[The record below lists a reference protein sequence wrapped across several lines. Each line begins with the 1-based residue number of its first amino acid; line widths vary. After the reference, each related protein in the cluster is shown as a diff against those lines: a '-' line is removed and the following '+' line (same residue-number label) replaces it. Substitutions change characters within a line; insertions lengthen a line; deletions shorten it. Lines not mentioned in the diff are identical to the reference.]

1 MSDFILKVYAFFKA
15 HRFLRNFSLLFLTA
29 VLIVLSLRQKCSE
42 DIFDFLPLDDDYR
55 HSMQIYQ
62 KISGADRI
70 VGIFS
75 LKDTSEISPDE
86 ISEAI
91 GSFEEVLKENDSLK
105 IIKNLVS
112 SADLEKVNFLNDFVL
127 DNIPYFL
134 SDDDFLRFDSLFSDS
149 LFVENAVKNLKKSL
163 ASGFEESFLLNFQKD
178 PLNLFSS
185 KCQGFMQMTDGAAL
199 EIYDGRIFSPDMK
212 FAIVTLTSPF
222 GSGESGNNAKLLSLL
237 ENSAREALENFPEV
251 EAVFTGGPVIAVGN
265 SSQIQSDTVLSVILS
280 LILILFLLIK
290 QFKSLKNILLI
301 VLSVA
306 WGWLFAFGVLSVFTH
321 GISIIVVGIS
331 SVILGIAVNY
341 PLHFVAHLN
350 HTPDIKTALK
360 EIVMPLVVGNV
371 TTVGA
376 FLALVPAGAAALK
389 DLGLFSALL
398 LIGTIVFVLVF
409 LPHFAG
415 VSHEKHGK
423 MFPDFSPEKNRG
435 VVITVLVLTAGLL
448 FFSFGVK
455 FDSDLS
461 HINFMTE
468 TQKNAL
474 KQLQTLSV
482 TTASNEVYAVSS
494 GSDFEEAE
502 SFNGEILKHYDSLK
516 AVGKLLEVSSC
527 RGFLPSKN
535 EQKHRLELWKNF
547 ALKYAAGIE
556 SRLTKTADL
565 EGFAPGVFDD
575 FFKILKADYEGKS
588 IENFSP
594 LIKSVF
600 AKNIVIDTVKNEC
613 DIVDI
618 LKLSGGFDDENLK
631 KYAHVFDIKSLN
643 SAASSSLSD
652 NFNYIGWA
660 CGAIVFF
667 FLWFS
672 LGNLELALLSFLPM
686 AVSWIWILGLM
697 SLFDIQF
704 NLVNVILAT
713 FIFGQGDDYT
723 IFITEGCQ
731 WEYAYRRKMLS
742 SYKESIIMSALIMFA
757 GIGTLI
763 FAKHPALF
771 SLAQIT
777 VAGMFSVVLTAYIFP
792 PLIFKFLTS
801 KGGKLRKRPL
811 TLKNIIVKSNSPLD
825 IVLDIY
831 RYRGVEIFSPAKKR
845 LKSFI
850 TPVTD
855 KKVIAVR
862 NCKTGEIP
870 LFLALMFPEKK
881 ILGFDLDEENL
892 SIAEIA
898 AENIAENVS
907 FFSEKD
913 FEKVMKEYSE
923 NDAEKIKTE

>member
-1 MSDFILKVYAFFKA
+1 MSDFILKVYNFLKA
-15 HRFLRNFSLLFLTA
+15 HRFLRNFLLLFLTA
-29 VLIVLSLRQKCSE
+29 VLVILSLRQKCSE
-42 DIFDFLPLDDDYR
+42 DIFDFLPVEDDYR
-55 HSMQIYQ
+55 HAMQIYQ
-62 KISGADRI
+62 KNSGADRI
-70 VGIFS
+70 IGIFS
-75 LKDTSEISPDE
+75 LKDTSEFLPDE

-91 GSFEEVLKENDSLK
+91 GSFEEVLEKNDKEK
-105 IIKNLVS
+105 IVKNLVS

-127 DNIPYFL
+127 DNIPFFL
-134 SDDDFLRFDSLFSDS
+134 SDDDFFSFDSLFSAPF
-149 LFVENAVKNLKKSL
+149 FVEDGVKSL
-163 ASGFEESFLLNFQKD
+163 KRSLSSGFMDVFSQNFQKD

-199 EIYDGRIFSPDMK
+199 EIYDGRIFSSDMK

-222 GSGESGNNAKLLSLL
+222 GSGESGNNAKLLDLL
-237 ENSAREALENFPEV
+237 ENSANEALEKFPEV
-251 EAVFTGGPVIAVGN
+251 KVVFTGGPVIAVGN

-280 LILILFLLIK
+280 LILIMFLLIK

-306 WGWLFAFGVLSVFTH
+306 WGWLFAFGVLSLLTD

-398 LIGTIVFVLVF
+398 LVGTIVFVLVF
-409 LPHFAG
+409 LPHFAN
-415 VSHEKHGK
+415 VSGENHVKN
-423 MFPDFSPEKNRG
+423 FPDFSPEKNRG
-435 VVITVLVLTAGLL
+435 VVCAVLLLTAGLL

-474 KQLQTLSV
+474 KQLQTMAV
-482 TTASNEVYAVSS
+482 TTSSNEVYVVSS
-494 GSDFEEAE
+494 GADFDAAE
-502 SFNGEILKHYDSLK
+502 SFNSEILTIYDSLK
-516 AVGKLLEVSSC
+516 TVGKLLEVSSC
-527 RGFLPSKN
+527 RNFLPSKTI
-535 EQKHRLELWKNF
+535 QKHRLKLWQNF
-547 ALKYAAGIE
+547 TQKYAAEIE
-556 SRLTKTADL
+556 NRLIKAAEN
-565 EGFAPGVFDD
+565 EGFAAGVFDD
-575 FFKILKADYEGKS
+575 FFRILKADYQEKN
-588 IENFSP
+588 IEKFLP
-594 LIKSVF
+594 LINSVF
-600 AKNIVIDTVKNEC
+600 AKNVVIDTIKNEC
-613 DIVDI
+613 NIVDI
-618 LKLSGGFDDENLK
+618 LKVNDDFDGKSLK

-643 SAASSSLSD
+643 SAASESLSD
-652 NFNYIGWA
+652 NFNYIGWV
-660 CGAIVFF
+660 CGAIVFL

-672 LGNLELALLSFLPM
+672 LGSLELALLSFLPM

-777 VAGMFSVVLTAYIFP
+777 VAGMFSVVFSAYIFP
-792 PLIFKFLTS
+792 PLIFKFLVS

-811 TLKNIIVKSNSPLD
+811 SLKSIIVKDSSVKSWIKD
-825 IVLDIY
+825 CY
-831 RYRGVEIFSPAKKR
+831 RYKGLEIYYSVKKR
-845 LKSFI
+845 LKTYGDFSFNSD
-850 TPVTD
+850 VVFF
-855 KKVIAVR
+855 KNSKA
-862 NCKTGEIP
+862 GEVCLLAALKNPQIRVFGFEEDP
-870 LFLALMFPEKK
+870 DNLVVAKIVAETVDAKNVEFLPMAEFEKIREKYPAAEVK
-881 ILGFDLDEENL
+881 IL
-892 SIAEIA
+892 
-898 AENIAENVS
+898 
-907 FFSEKD
+907 
-913 FEKVMKEYSE
+913 
-923 NDAEKIKTE
+923 

>member
-1 MSDFILKVYAFFKA
+1 
-15 HRFLRNFSLLFLTA
+15 
-29 VLIVLSLRQKCSE
+29 
-42 DIFDFLPLDDDYR
+42 
-55 HSMQIYQ
+55 
-62 KISGADRI
+62 
-70 VGIFS
+70 
-75 LKDTSEISPDE
+75 
-86 ISEAI
+86 
-91 GSFEEVLKENDSLK
+91 
-105 IIKNLVS
+105 
-112 SADLEKVNFLNDFVL
+112 
-127 DNIPYFL
+127 
-134 SDDDFLRFDSLFSDS
+134 
-149 LFVENAVKNLKKSL
+149 
-163 ASGFEESFLLNFQKD
+163 
-178 PLNLFSS
+178 
-185 KCQGFMQMTDGAAL
+185 
-199 EIYDGRIFSPDMK
+199 
-212 FAIVTLTSPF
+212 
-222 GSGESGNNAKLLSLL
+222 
-237 ENSAREALENFPEV
+237 
-251 EAVFTGGPVIAVGN
+251 
-265 SSQIQSDTVLSVILS
+265 
-280 LILILFLLIK
+280 
-290 QFKSLKNILLI
+290 
-301 VLSVA
+301 
-306 WGWLFAFGVLSVFTH
+306 
-321 GISIIVVGIS
+321 
-331 SVILGIAVNY
+331 
-341 PLHFVAHLN
+341 HFVAHLN

-376 FLALVPAGAAALK
+376 FLALVPLDAAALK

-516 AVGKLLEVSSC
+516 AIGKLLEVSSC

-547 ALKYAAGIE
+547 TLKYAAEIE

-792 PLIFKFLTS
+792 PLIFRFLTS

-811 TLKNIIVKSNSPLD
+811 TLKNIIVKDSSVKSWIKD
-825 IVLDIY
+825 CY
-831 RYRGVEIFSPAKKR
+831 RYKGLEIYYSVKKR
-845 LKSFI
+845 LKTYGDFSFDSD
-850 TPVTD
+850 VVFF
-855 KKVIAVR
+855 KNSKA
-862 NCKTGEIP
+862 GEVC
-870 LFLALMFPEKK
+870 LLAALKNPQIRVFGFEEDPDNLVVAK
-881 ILGFDLDEENL
+881 IV
-892 SIAEIA
+892 AE
-898 AENIAENVS
+898 
-907 FFSEKD
+907 
-913 FEKVMKEYSE
+913 
-923 NDAEKIKTE
+923 